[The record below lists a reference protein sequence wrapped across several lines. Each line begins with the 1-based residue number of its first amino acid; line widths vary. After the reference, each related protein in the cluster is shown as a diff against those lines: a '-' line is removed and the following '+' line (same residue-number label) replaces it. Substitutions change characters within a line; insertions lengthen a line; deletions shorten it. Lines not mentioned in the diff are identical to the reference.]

1 MQQVFRVKWVLAA
14 AALCIALGAGALLAQ
29 DKTAAPA
36 SGGGGGVTIQNDS
49 NHTIQVFARYGSE
62 GSCEHAPNQLEI
74 NVAAGSS
81 STVDS
86 GSSKVCICLDIPD
99 RNTCPTGWAQ
109 VKAGGKRVFR

>member
-29 DKTAAPA
+29 DKAAAPA
-36 SGGGGGVTIQNDS
+36 SGGVTIQNNS
-49 NHTIQVFARYGSE
+49 NHAIQVFARYGSE
-62 GSCEHAPNQLEI
+62 GSCEHAPNQVEL

-86 GSSKVCICLDIPD
+86 GSSKVCLCLDIPD

>member
-14 AALCIALGAGALLAQ
+14 AAISIALGAGALLAQ
-29 DKTAAPA
+29 DKAAAPA
-36 SGGGGGVTIQNDS
+36 SGGGGVTIQNDS
-49 NHTIQVFARYGSE
+49 HHAITVFARYGSE
-62 GSCEHAPNQLEI
+62 GSCEHAPNQVEL

>member
-14 AALCIALGAGALLAQ
+14 AALCTALGAGALLAQ
-29 DKTAAPA
+29 DKMAAPA
-36 SGGGGGVTIQNDS
+36 SGGVTIQNDS
-49 NHTIQVFARYGSE
+49 KHAIVVFARYGSE
-62 GSCEHAPNQLEI
+62 GSCEHAPNQVEL
-74 NVAAGSS
+74 NVAAGAS

-109 VKAGGKRVFR
+109 VKAGGKRVFH